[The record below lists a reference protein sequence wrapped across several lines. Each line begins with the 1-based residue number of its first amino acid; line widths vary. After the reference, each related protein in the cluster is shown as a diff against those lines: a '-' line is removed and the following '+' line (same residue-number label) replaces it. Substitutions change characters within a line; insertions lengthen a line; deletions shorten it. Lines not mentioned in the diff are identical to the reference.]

1 MGARIG
7 MRIGAALAVGALLIG
22 ALLAGCGSQPDE
34 PADTSAAQSAP
45 FGAEPDGGYDVGRLS
60 DAADIFPEGYDVK
73 GMPVA
78 VLTREEAD
86 QIAGM
91 YDSIQ
96 IAFDP
101 PHCRALSTPFRLT
114 EGSATGG
121 SRSVKPASIVV
132 MASRLS
138 VPNPDPLV
146 DASCTKVTMDAPGV
160 MTGVATAIDAP
171 QIPEVTTLA
180 VKSVVDG
187 QQSGIAAQRESY
199 TMVAALSDRT
209 SVMVQGEKDPKL
221 LGEILVKAVA
231 KLRG

>member
-1 MGARIG
+1 MGVRIA
-7 MRIGAALAVGALLIG
+7 AALAVGALL
-22 ALLAGCGSQPDE
+22 AGCGSPVDE
-34 PADTSAAQSAP
+34 PEETTAAADTA

-73 GMPVA
+73 SMPVA

-96 IAFDP
+96 ISFDP
-101 PHCRALSTPFRLT
+101 PHCRSLSTPFRLT

-121 SRSVKPASIVV
+121 SRSVKPATIVV

-138 VPNPDPLV
+138 VPNPDPVV
-146 DASCTKVTMDAPGV
+146 DASCAKVTMDAPGV

-171 QIPEVTTLA
+171 QIPDVTTLA

-187 QQSGIAAQRESY
+187 QQSGMAAQRESY
-199 TMVAALSDRT
+199 TMVAVLSDRT

-221 LGEILVKAVA
+221 LGDMLVKAVE
-231 KLRG
+231 KLRA